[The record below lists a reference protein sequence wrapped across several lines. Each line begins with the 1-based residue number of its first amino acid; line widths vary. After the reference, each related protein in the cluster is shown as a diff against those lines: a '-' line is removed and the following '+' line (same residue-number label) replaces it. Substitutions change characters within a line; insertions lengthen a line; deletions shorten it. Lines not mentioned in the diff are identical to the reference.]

1 VINYIGGGN
10 VELAESGSVIMKT
23 RQPRGTRAAAVRERL
38 SAWETG
44 IGAFV
49 TLDETGFARLDA
61 ADGPLSGLAV
71 GVKDVLDVAGL
82 PTRNGS
88 RTCNDAAPA
97 INDAPVV
104 AALRA
109 AGAAILGKTVTTEF
123 AFIDPT
129 DCRNPFDTA
138 RTPGGSSSGSGAAVG
153 AGALDLALGTQTAG
167 SLCRPAAYCGAVGL
181 KPGHGVLSTVGMTPL
196 APSFDAP
203 GFIARDVSTA
213 AAAFGVCTGSSPLP
227 DLPAGLR
234 LGLAPI
240 DPDAPMSASALTA
253 LDGAEAALSAL
264 GMTAKPGKTG
274 LSFAAIVA
282 DHRTVMLA
290 EAASAHGSLLGSARD
305 RLRPRFAAALAE
317 GRELPQAEVTAARAH
332 IASARTRFWD
342 EMSGF
347 DLLLAP
353 PVPDGAPRLDQGT
366 GYQNLLTPWTV
377 FAGPLLALPWGLDA
391 LGRPR
396 SVMLAAAPGREALVL
411 AAASALER
419 FAPVLP
425 RPTAPAGIPARQ
437 EG

>member
-1 VINYIGGGN
+1 MAAPRMDVVRRRI
-10 VELAESGSVIMKT
+10 AEWE
-23 RQPRGTRAAAVRERL
+23 PRIRAFA
-38 SAWETG
+38 
-44 IGAFV
+44 
-49 TLDETGFARLDA
+49 TLDEAAFARPDA
-61 ADGPLSGLAV
+61 AKGPLSGIAT

-88 RTCNDAAPA
+88 RACDGAGPA
-97 INDAPVV
+97 QADAPVV

-109 AGAAILGKTVTTEF
+109 GGADILGKTVTTEF

-129 DCRNPFDTA
+129 DCRNPHDLT

-153 AGALDLALGTQTAG
+153 AGVLDLAVGTQTAG

-181 KPGHGVLSTVGMTPL
+181 KPGIGVLPTEGMTPL

-203 GFIARDVSTA
+203 GFIARDVQTA
-213 AAAFGVCTGSSPLP
+213 AAAFAACTDSALSARL
-227 DLPAGLR
+227 ANGLR
-234 LGLAPI
+234 LGRALL
-240 DPDAPMSASALTA
+240 DPDAPMS
-253 LDGAEAALSAL
+253 DAALSAL
-264 GMTAKPGKTG
+264 AEAAEALQGLSLSLTHAATG

-290 EAASAHGSLLGSARD
+290 EAAAAHGHLLQTAPD

-317 GRELPQAEVTAARAH
+317 GRTLDRAEIAAARQRLA
-332 IASARTRFWD
+332 AARDRFWD
-342 EMSGF
+342 EMDGF

-353 PVPDGAPRLDQGT
+353 PVPDGAPSLDAGT

-396 SVMLAAAPGREALVL
+396 SVMLAARPGQEALVL
-411 AAASALER
+411 AAGAALE
-419 FAPVLP
+419 PLGPPLP
-425 RPTAPAGIPARQ
+425 RPALPLGDLVVQ
-437 EG
+437 SG

>member
-1 VINYIGGGN
+1 
-10 VELAESGSVIMKT
+10 MKT
-23 RQPRGTRAAAVRERL
+23 AQSKGARAAAVAEKM
-38 SAWETG
+38 AVWEPR
-44 IGAFV
+44 ICAFV
-49 TLDETGFARLDA
+49 LRDDAALARLDTA
-61 ADGPLSGLAV
+61 QGPLSGIAV
-71 GVKDVLDVAGL
+71 GVKDVLNVAGL

-88 RTCNDAAPA
+88 RACIDAAPERE
-97 INDAPVV
+97 DAALV
-104 AALRA
+104 AALRN

-129 DCRNPFDTA
+129 DCRNPYDLS

-153 AGALDLALGTQTAG
+153 AGVLDLAVGTQTAG

-181 KPGHGVLSTVGMTPL
+181 KPGIGVLPTAGMTPL

-213 AAAFGVCTGSSPLP
+213 AKAFGVCTGVFPGT

-234 LGLAPI
+234 LGRAPV
-240 DPDAPMSASALTA
+240 DPDAPMSVPALAA
-253 LDGAEAALSAL
+253 LDGAADALAEL
-264 GMTAKPGKTG
+264 GMTATSGKTG
-274 LSFAAIVA
+274 VSFAAIVA

-290 EAASAHGSLLGSARD
+290 EAAAMHGGLLETSADH
-305 RLRPRFAAALAE
+305 LRPLFAAALAE
-317 GRELPQAEVTAARAH
+317 GRTLAPSDVADARDRLAVARA
-332 IASARTRFWD
+332 TFWD

-353 PVPDGAPRLDQGT
+353 PVPDGAPRLDEGT

-411 AAASALER
+411 AVAAYLER
-419 FAPVLP
+419 LSPALARPALPVADLVQQ
-425 RPTAPAGIPARQ
+425 RG
-437 EG
+437 